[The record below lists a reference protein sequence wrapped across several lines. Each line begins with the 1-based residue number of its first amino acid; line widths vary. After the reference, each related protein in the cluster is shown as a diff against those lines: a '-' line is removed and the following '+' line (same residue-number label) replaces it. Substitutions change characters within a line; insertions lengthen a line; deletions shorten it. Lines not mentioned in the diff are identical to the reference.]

1 MRTSTETYEHTI
13 SGLLQKRAELMQE
26 MAVAHER
33 LGVLTNDIEAID
45 HVLTRLGHTE
55 KLDVSK
61 KVPRIVLFY
70 RGQLQQ
76 FLLTELRE
84 NGPATT
90 RDLCERLVQL
100 ESKDKRDQRMMADI
114 ISQVGKALRRMHQ
127 RGLVVGAKTTT
138 MGQYLWRIAS
148 QDQSS

>member
-84 NGPATT
+84 NGPACTAREQGQT
-90 RDLCERLVQL
+90 RSAHD
-100 ESKDKRDQRMMADI
+100 
-114 ISQVGKALRRMHQ
+114 G
-127 RGLVVGAKTTT
+127 
-138 MGQYLWRIAS
+138 
-148 QDQSS
+148 

>member
-1 MRTSTETYEHTI
+1 MQSTETYEHTI
-13 SGLLQKRAELMQE
+13 NGLLQKRAELMEE

-33 LGVLTNDIEAID
+33 LGVLTNDIQAID
-45 HVLTRLGHTE
+45 HILARLGYTE

-76 FLLTELRE
+76 FLLNELRE
-84 NGPATT
+84 RGPATT

-100 ESKDKRDQRMMADI
+100 ENKDKRDQRMMADI
-114 ISQVGKALRRMHQ
+114 VSRVGKALRRMH
-127 RGLVVGAKTTT
+127 GAGFIVGTKTKR
-138 MGQYLWRIAS
+138 MGQYLWRLS
-148 QDQSS
+148 